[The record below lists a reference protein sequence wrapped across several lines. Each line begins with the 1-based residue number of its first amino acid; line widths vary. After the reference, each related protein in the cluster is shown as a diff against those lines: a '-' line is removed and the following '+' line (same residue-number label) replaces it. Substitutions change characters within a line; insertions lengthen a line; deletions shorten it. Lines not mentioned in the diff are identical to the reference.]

1 MKLEN
6 SVISSWLEQSTALEA
21 ALLLTYYMRF

>member
-6 SVISSWLEQSTALEA
+6 SVISSWQRELLEGSAALEA
-21 ALLLTYYMRF
+21 AVLLAY